1 MYIKQL
7 INCNKKENL
16 QRLNER
22 DNFKVFTRLVEDL
35 FFFMSVTNTV
45 RIVLLL
51 LSRAKSRF
59 LSTIMRS
66 AQGGGVVETEENFA
80 WRNYYLPTYLPL
92 SRPQP
97 GPFDKVRQLPY
108 RQIVGQGFHPQVPVR
123 REENHV
129 ADDVTNLSWW
139 GDEEECVTDG
149 KKGRKER

>member
-16 QRLNER
+16 KRLNER

-59 LSTIMRS
+59 LSTFIMRL
-66 AQGGGVVETEENFA
+66 ANGGGGSGDGGEFRVEELLST
-80 WRNYYLPTYLPL
+80 YLPTSKPTPA
-92 SRPQP
+92 RP
-97 GPFDKVRQLPY
+97 
-108 RQIVGQGFHPQVPVR
+108 I
-123 REENHV
+123 
-129 ADDVTNLSWW
+129 
-139 GDEEECVTDG
+139 
-149 KKGRKER
+149 

>member
-16 QRLNER
+16 KRLNER

-45 RIVLLL
+45 RIVLFL

-59 LSTIMRS
+59 LSTIIMRS
-66 AQGGGVVETEENFA
+66 ARWGGGGVVETEENFA

-97 GPFDKVRQLPY
+97 GPFDKVR
-108 RQIVGQGFHPQVPVR
+108 
-123 REENHV
+123 
-129 ADDVTNLSWW
+129 
-139 GDEEECVTDG
+139 
-149 KKGRKER
+149 